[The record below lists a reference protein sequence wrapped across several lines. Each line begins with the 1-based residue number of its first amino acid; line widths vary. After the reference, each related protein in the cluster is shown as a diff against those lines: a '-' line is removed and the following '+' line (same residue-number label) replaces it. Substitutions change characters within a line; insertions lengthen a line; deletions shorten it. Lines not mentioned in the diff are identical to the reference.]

1 MFERLDRVPDDPI
14 LGLMAAFRADRDP
27 RKVDLGVGVY
37 RNDHGDTPVLEA
49 VRAAEQAVL
58 QRQTSKT
65 YVAPSGN
72 AGFNQ
77 AIERLVLG
85 ASHPALAAGRVRT
98 LQSPGGCGALRL
110 GAELIRLAR
119 PLSTSSCAAI
129 HVSTPTWANHVPLLS
144 GSGLEL
150 ARYPYYDP
158 ATGGVSSAALLE
170 KLDQLP
176 AGSVVLLH
184 GSCHNPSGADLSETQ
199 WKELC
204 AVLSRR
210 QLVPYVD
217 LAYQGLGL
225 GLAED
230 AFGVRLLASELPE
243 LLVAVSCSKNFGLY
257 RERTG
262 ALLLIGESPSA
273 AEAGLTQLVRIA
285 RTIYSMPPDHGA
297 AIVAEVLGSSELES
311 IWQRELGGMRGRI
324 QGLRTQL
331 VAQLRQSCPERDF
344 SFIERQRGMFSFLG
358 VSSEQVRALR
368 DQHHVYLT
376 DDSRMN
382 IAGLSSENIGYFASA
397 VAQVVRGA

>member
-1 MFERLDRVPDDPI
+1 MFEQLDRVPEDPI
-14 LGLMAAFRADRDP
+14 LGLMAACRADGDA

-37 RNDHGDTPVLEA
+37 RNDRGETPVLEA
-49 VRAAEQAVL
+49 VRKAEQAVL
-58 QRQTSKT
+58 ARQVSKA

-72 AGFNQ
+72 PDFNQ

-85 ASHPALAAGRVRT
+85 ASHPALTAGRIRT
-98 LQSPGGCGALRL
+98 LQSPGGCGALRV
-110 GAELIRLAR
+110 GAELIRVAR
-119 PLSTSSCAAI
+119 PLTTI

-150 ARYPYYDP
+150 ARYPYYDA
-158 ATGGVSSAALLE
+158 ATGGVSFAAM
-170 KLDQLP
+170 LDKIEQLP

-199 WKELC
+199 WRELVS
-204 AVLSRR
+204 VLSSRE
-210 QLVPYVD
+210 LVPYVD

-262 ALLLIGESPSA
+262 ALLLLGRTPA
-273 AEAGLTQLVRIA
+273 AADAGLSQLVRIA
-285 RTIYSMPPDHGA
+285 RTIYSMSPDHGA
-297 AIVAEVLGSSELES
+297 AIVAEVFATSELES
-311 IWQRELGGMRGRI
+311 AWQHELGTMRGRI
-324 QGLRTQL
+324 QSLRAQL
-331 VAQLRQSCPERDF
+331 VAQLAQTCPDRDF

-358 VSSEQVRALR
+358 ISTEQVRALR
-368 DQHHVYLT
+368 DRHHVYLT

-382 IAGLSSENIGYFASA
+382 IAGLRTDNIGYFATA
-397 VAQVVRGA
+397 VAQVLR

>member
-1 MFERLDRVPDDPI
+1 MFERLDRVPEDPI
-14 LGLMAAFRADRDP
+14 LGLMAAFRADGDP

-37 RNDHGDTPVLEA
+37 RDDGGETPVLQA
-49 VRAAEQAVL
+49 VRKGEQAVL

-77 AIERLVLG
+77 AIARLVLG
-85 ASHPALAAGRVRT
+85 PSHPALAAGRVRA

-119 PLSTSSCAAI
+119 PLSTI

-150 ARYPYYDP
+150 ARYPYYDA
-158 ATGGVSSAALLE
+158 ATGGVSFAALLE
-170 KLDQLP
+170 KLEQLP

-204 AVLSRR
+204 ALLSRR

-243 LLVAVSCSKNFGLY
+243 VLVAVSCSKNFGLY

-262 ALLLIGESPSA
+262 ALLLIGDSPAA

-297 AIVAEVLGSSELES
+297 AIVAEVLGNAELES
-311 IWQRELGGMRGRI
+311 GWQRELGGMRGRI
-324 QGLRTQL
+324 TGLRTQL

-358 VSSEQVRALR
+358 VSTDQVRALR
-368 DQHHVYLT
+368 DRHHVYLT

-382 IAGLSSENIGYFASA
+382 IAGLRSDNIGYFAAA
-397 VAQVVRGA
+397 VAQVVRAA